1 MNGGLLEK
9 TPPPRKGGFLK
20 KVIKAFS
27 DEFAVL
33 PQESHQMLPQESLLT
48 KQRVTSRESAN
59 ATSAK
64 KVSLPQEN
72 QRMMTLPPHED
83 GGAAAAAA
91 TAASGRQSSKFRT
104 RK

>member
-1 MNGGLLEK
+1 
-9 TPPPRKGGFLK
+9 
-20 KVIKAFS
+20 
-27 DEFAVL
+27 
-33 PQESHQMLPQESLLT
+33 MLPQESLLT

-83 GGAAAAAA
+83 GGAAAAA